1 MASNLIFPYLLLCS
15 GNLSRCSKDSELVT
29 FGVVFVHFFVSVMT
43 QIGVG
48 VLSCMG
54 KLGKRKNTFKFFLM
68 IAGIALIL
76 VLVLVIIDNQK
87 DPTEIGFYCV
97 PFKFVKQSYL
107 YINIVALLGM
117 MTILLSIKDD
127 RGEDL
132 RDEVL
137 TKHRKMIEENDY
149 MSKTTA

>member
-1 MASNLIFPYLLLCS
+1 
-15 GNLSRCSKDSELVT
+15 
-29 FGVVFVHFFVSVMT
+29 
-43 QIGVG
+43 
-48 VLSCMG
+48 
-54 KLGKRKNTFKFFLM
+54 
-68 IAGIALIL
+68 
-76 VLVLVIIDNQK
+76 
-87 DPTEIGFYCV
+87 
-97 PFKFVKQSYL
+97 VKQSYL